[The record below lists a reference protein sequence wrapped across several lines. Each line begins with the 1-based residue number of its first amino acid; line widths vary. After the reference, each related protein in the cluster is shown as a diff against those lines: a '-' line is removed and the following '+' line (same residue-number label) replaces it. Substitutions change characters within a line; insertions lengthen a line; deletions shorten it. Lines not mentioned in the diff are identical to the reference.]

1 MIRILPLGSEN
12 NKSQGG
18 EKVKKYRVAVET
30 GLSNIEETLKDEGY
44 DVVDADEFGSNV
56 DAFVITGLDEDLM
69 GISSTLT
76 DGIVIDASG
85 RDPEEVVYELERNL
99 RKREKKER

>member
-1 MIRILPLGSEN
+1 M
-12 NKSQGG
+12 
-18 EKVKKYRVAVET
+18 KKYKVAVES
-30 GLSNIEETLKDEGY
+30 GLSHIEETLKDEGY
-44 DVVDADEFGSNV
+44 DVVDADEFGPNV

-85 RDPEEVVYELERNL
+85 KDPEEVVYELERNL
-99 RKREKKER
+99 RKKEKNKS